1 MRRIEKMARETVAK
15 TDYYLFEVDPDIN
28 RLFLTLRGF
37 WENPSVAPNVLKDM
51 DAALDKV
58 RPGFTNL
65 VDTTQ
70 FKTPPKDVMEV
81 FERVQQRIMARGISK
96 NAEVVSSAFVE
107 VNLEEVAS
115 QSDLSKVL
123 RQFKSMADA
132 LAWLN
137 E

>member
-1 MRRIEKMARETVAK
+1 MARETIAK
-15 TDYYLFEVDPDIN
+15 TSYYMFEVDPDIN
-28 RLFLTLRGF
+28 RLFLTISGF
-37 WENPSVAPNVLKDM
+37 WENAGVAPDVLRDI
-51 DAALDKV
+51 DLALDKV

-70 FKTPPKDVMEV
+70 FKTPPKDVRDL
-81 FERVQQRIMARGISK
+81 FERVQQRIVARGIKK

-107 VNLEEVAS
+107 LNLEEIAEKS
-115 QSDLSKVL
+115 EMGNVL

>member
-1 MRRIEKMARETVAK
+1 MARETVVK
-15 TDYYLFEVDPDIN
+15 TDFYLFEVDPDIN
-28 RLFLTLRGF
+28 RLFLTISGF
-37 WENPSVAPNVLKDM
+37 WENAGVAPNVLSDI
-51 DAALDKV
+51 DLALDKV

-70 FKTPPKDVMEV
+70 FKTPPRDVMEL
-81 FERVQQRIMARGISK
+81 FGRVQQKIVARGIRK

-107 VNLEEVAS
+107 LNLEEVAS
-115 QSDLSKVL
+115 TSDLGNVL
-123 RQFKSMADA
+123 RQFKSMAEA

>member
-1 MRRIEKMARETVAK
+1 MAREMVVK
-15 TDYYLFEVDPDIN
+15 NDHYVLEVDPDIN
-28 RLFLTLRGF
+28 RLFITLQGF
-37 WENPSVAPNVLKDM
+37 WENPTVTPNILTDI
-51 DAALDKV
+51 DAALDRV

-115 QSDLSKVL
+115 HSDLSQVL
-123 RQFKSMADA
+123 RQFKSMSEA

>member
-1 MRRIEKMARETVAK
+1 MARETIAK
-15 TDYYLFEVDPDIN
+15 TDNYLFEVDPDIN
-28 RLFLTLRGF
+28 RLFITLMGF
-37 WENPSVAPNVLKDM
+37 WENVNVVPNLMTDIDK
-51 DAALDKV
+51 ALDKV

-70 FKTPPKDVMEV
+70 FKTPPKEVMEA
-81 FERVQQRIMARGISK
+81 FGRVQQRIMARGISK

-107 VNLEEVAS
+107 LNLEEVAS

-123 RQFKSMADA
+123 RQFKSMAEA
-132 LAWLN
+132 LSWLD

>member
-1 MRRIEKMARETVAK
+1 MARETIAK
-15 TDYYLFEVDPDIN
+15 TNHYMFEVDPDIN
-28 RLFLTLRGF
+28 RLFITISGF
-37 WENPSVAPNVLKDM
+37 WENAGIAPNILNDI
-51 DAALDKV
+51 DLALNKV

-70 FKTPPKDVMEV
+70 FKTPPKDVQEL
-81 FERVQQRIMARGISK
+81 FGRVQKKIVARGIRK

-115 QSDLSKVL
+115 KSEMGNVL
-123 RQFKSMADA
+123 RQFKGMAEA

>member
-1 MRRIEKMARETVAK
+1 MAKETIAK
-15 TDYYLFEVDPDIN
+15 NNRYIFEVDQDIN
-28 RLFLTLRGF
+28 RLFLTFLGF
-37 WENPSVAPNVLKDM
+37 YESVDVVPDFHADVLKAM
-51 DAALDKV
+51 DRLK
-58 RPGFTNL
+58 PGFTNL

-70 FKTPPKDVMEV
+70 FKTPPKDVLNL
-81 FERVQQRIMARGISK
+81 FSRVQQDIVTRGISK

-115 QSDLSKVL
+115 RSEFGKVL
-123 RQFKSMADA
+123 RQFKSMAEA